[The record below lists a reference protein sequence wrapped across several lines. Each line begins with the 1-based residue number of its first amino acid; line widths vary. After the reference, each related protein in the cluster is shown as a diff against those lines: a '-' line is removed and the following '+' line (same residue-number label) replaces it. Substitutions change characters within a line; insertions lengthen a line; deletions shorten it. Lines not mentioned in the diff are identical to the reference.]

1 MPFPRI
7 LFLWENVSVCT
18 DFYVQETVERGCDS
32 KVYVG
37 VMQLAWEMALKHLFV
52 GTPKCGR
59 DVKIFSLRCDFHV
72 WEVYVVY
79 GIPAFCG
86 KNWFS

>member
-1 MPFPRI
+1 
-7 LFLWENVSVCT
+7 
-18 DFYVQETVERGCDS
+18 
-32 KVYVG
+32 
-37 VMQLAWEMALKHLFV
+37 MQLAREMALKHLFV